1 MTTASARTPW
11 GYEISLRDGSTALP
25 PLMSV
30 DELQTALGR
39 SYTTNKVSWALAAV
53 SAAIRDWCGWHV
65 FPRASCE
72 VVGTGDG
79 RLMMLPA
86 IGDVEVDSVSVSGET
101 LDPSSYEWD
110 GRGAV
115 RLMHGAFPDRWRS
128 VDVAY
133 VAGLDSAV
141 AIQATVVNTAAN
153 YLAMTPGVRSETL
166 GDQSVQYMG
175 AGVYL
180 TEQDKSALA
189 RYKLWE
195 A

>member
-65 FPRASCE
+65 FPRVSCE
-72 VVGTGDG
+72 RVGTGYG
-79 RLMMLPA
+79 RIMALPA
-86 IGDVEVDSVSVSGET
+86 IGDVDVSSVTVSGAT
-101 LDPSSYEWD
+101 LDPSAYEWD
-110 GRGAV
+110 ERGIV
-115 RLMHGAFPDRWRS
+115 RLLGGTFPDRWRS
-128 VDVAY
+128 VTVDY
-133 VAGLDSAV
+133 TAGLDSAL
-141 AIQATVVNTAAN
+141 AIQTAVTNTAAN
-153 YLAMTPGVRSETL
+153 FLAMTPGVRSETL

-180 TEQDKSALA
+180 TDADKAVLA
-189 RYKLWE
+189 RYRIWE